1 MFPGRLNSMY
11 DNALLANFIDVY
23 MPENTMIHVL
33 AHTYVA
39 VGPVGCFTA
48 AFRITITTWQVL
60 CT

>member
-1 MFPGRLNSMY
+1 MY

-23 MPENTMIHVL
+23 MPENTVIHVL